1 MADPYPKS
9 QRRLAAI
16 LAADVVGSSHL
27 MEADE
32 EGTLSAIRAIL
43 SEIIEPTASRHRGR
57 MVKTMGDGAIL
68 EFASPVEAVLC
79 AAEAQAGI
87 AERVE
92 HQSGVQAVQLR
103 MGINLGDIVIT
114 DDGDILGDSVNVAVR
129 LQSIA
134 DPGGICISGKVF
146 D

>member
-1 MADPYPKS
+1 MADPHPKS

-57 MVKTMGDGAIL
+57 IVKTMGDGALL

-79 AAEAQAGI
+79 AVEAQTGI
-87 AERVE
+87 AEWVE
-92 HQSGVQAVQLR
+92 SQSG
-103 MGINLGDIVIT
+103 N
-114 DDGDILGDSVNVAVR
+114 
-129 LQSIA
+129 
-134 DPGGICISGKVF
+134 
-146 D
+146 